1 MTTRRLTLAGG
12 LAALGALALAATVV
26 AAGPR
31 SGQAAGGA
39 AADALGLTQEQLIE
53 LRQEGLSV
61 AQIAQQQGVTVE
73 SVVDALVARWTLRVQ
88 ERVQN
93 GGLSEEEASALAEQ
107 LRERAQAMV
116 LETEATGM
124 QGAAVGAGAGV
135 AGGVG
140 PGPRGTGDGTGEC
153 DGSGPHGAGRP

>member
-12 LAALGALALAATVV
+12 LAALGALALAATVA

-39 AADALGLTQEQLIE
+39 AAEALGLTREQLIE

-61 AQIAQQQGVTVE
+61 AQIAEQQGVTAE
-73 SVVDALVARWTLRVQ
+73 SVVNALVARWTLRIQ

-93 GGLSEEEASALAEQ
+93 GGLSEEEASALTEQ

-116 LETEATGM
+116 QETEATGM